1 MSRRNGARRGQKW
14 VCTRALRALRALG
27 APSLL
32 LLLLLLL
39 LLAAAAAAGWL
50 AVRKH
55 AAPERRE
62 CARSR
67 RSGHIYTLTAEDLQ
81 PKKHTM

>member
-1 MSRRNGARRGQKW
+1 M
-14 VCTRALRALRALG
+14 CTRAVRVLRALG
-27 APSLL
+27 APSL

-50 AVRKH
+50 AGRKH

-62 CARSR
+62 CARGR
-67 RSGHIYTLTAEDLQ
+67 RSGHIDTLNEEDLQ

>member
-39 LLAAAAAAGWL
+39 PLLLLLLLAGWL
-50 AVRKH
+50 CANTPLRSAARARGAAGAV
-55 AAPERRE
+55 
-62 CARSR
+62 
-67 RSGHIYTLTAEDLQ
+67 T
-81 PKKHTM
+81 